1 MRSAVGEELADDVLH
16 GGEGVYGRVLG
27 LPAVDAAQ
35 ALADLVEISAQIEAA
50 VLAAADG
57 TVLASTLADEERA
70 QAVARDAVELLQAAA
85 GEAGEPV
92 QLEAAVP
99 EGSVFVVRDEERL
112 VAAVTGRDPT
122 VGLVLYD
129 LKTCLRLAGENA
141 QPAKKTASRARKKK
155 EAPEAADGAA

>member
-1 MRSAVGEELADDVLH
+1 
-16 GGEGVYGRVLG
+16 

-57 TVLASTLADEERA
+57 TVLASTLADDERA

-85 GEAGEPV
+85 GQAGEPT
-92 QLEAAVP
+92 QLEAALP
-99 EGSVFVVRDEERL
+99 EGSVFVVRDDERL

-122 VGLVLYD
+122 AGLVLYD
-129 LKTCLRLAGENA
+129 LKSCLRLAGESA
-141 QPAKKTASRARKKK
+141 RPVKKTTSRPRKKK
-155 EAPEAADGAA
+155 DTGEAADGAA

>member
-1 MRSAVGEELADDVLH
+1 
-16 GGEGVYGRVLG
+16 

-50 VLAAADG
+50 VLAETDG

-70 QAVARDAVELLQAAA
+70 QAVAGDAVELLQTAA
-85 GEAGEPV
+85 GGAGEPV

-99 EGSVFVVRDEERL
+99 EGSVFVVRDDKRL
-112 VAAVTGRDPT
+112 VAAVTGREPT

-129 LKTCLRLAGENA
+129 LKTCLRLAGEDA
-141 QPAKKTASRARKKK
+141 RPAKKAASRARKKK
-155 EAPEAADGAA
+155 DDGDAAGGKA